1 MTVELGAL
9 GGICAETLGAIAKK
23 GVAAASK
30 RSFARHEE
38 NNGTTKAFKQRELPF
53 SEFTGLPHRSVAA
66 QYGFVAKHFS
76 SHKKNARKVFIG
88 RAAGLRALRGW
99 QSPAEAP
106 SREDTGRNNPNGG
119 ELNKDCRLRR
129 DTCWE
134 R

>member
-76 SHKKNARKVFIG
+76 SHKKMHVKSSSVARRGFALFVDGKVRRRRQAEKILDEIIPT
-88 RAAGLRALRGW
+88 AA
-99 QSPAEAP
+99 
-106 SREDTGRNNPNGG
+106 N
-119 ELNKDCRLRR
+119 
-129 DTCWE
+129 
-134 R
+134 